1 MSELTLTEMFEFVDQ
16 KVQYEDE
23 EFDGEIPN
31 HGAELLV
38 NTASDLLQTLVNCRV
53 AEAED
58 TDYSPNKQKMLTKDA
73 VDVLL
78 ALGSLRSEYDL
89 NIAEAFEERM
99 NDIEKYQE
107 LEEAMENAETVDE
120 RMEVLD
126 EHLDEDEIA
135 NMMAGGQNPMTEEY
149 DHEESG
155 RGFQ

>member
-1 MSELTLTEMFEFVDQ
+1 MSDLTFAEMMKFVDE
-16 KVQYEDE
+16 KVAHEDDNFE
-23 EFDGEIPN
+23 GEIPN

-58 TDYSPNKQKMLTKDA
+58 TDYEPDKQKMLTKDA

-99 NDIEKYQE
+99 SDINKYEQ

-149 DHEESG
+149 DHDESG
-155 RGFQ
+155 KAFQ

>member
-1 MSELTLTEMFEFVDQ
+1 MTDLTFAEMMEFVDE
-16 KVQYEDE
+16 KVAHEDDNFE
-23 EFDGEIPN
+23 GDMPN

-58 TDYSPNKQKMLTKDA
+58 TDYSPDKQKMLTKDA

-89 NIAEAFEERM
+89 DIAEAFEERM
-99 NDIEKYQE
+99 NDINKYQE
-107 LEEAMENAETVDE
+107 LEEEMEDAETVDE

-149 DHEESG
+149 DHDESG
-155 RGFQ
+155 KAFQ

>member
-1 MSELTLTEMFEFVDQ
+1 MSELTFTEMMEFVDE
-16 KVQYEDE
+16 KVIAEDE
-23 EFDGEIPN
+23 DFDGDMPN

-53 AEAED
+53 AEAEN
-58 TDYSPNKQKMLTKDA
+58 TDYEPDTAEMLQKDA

-78 ALGSLRSEYDL
+78 ALGSLRSEYGLDVV
-89 NIAEAFEERM
+89 EAFEERM
-99 NDIEKYQE
+99 NDIEKYEE
-107 LEEAMENAETVDE
+107 LEEAMEGAETVDE

-135 NMMAGGQNPMTEEY
+135 EMMSGGQMVADYEH
-149 DHEESG
+149 DESG

>member
-1 MSELTLTEMFEFVDQ
+1 MEFVDE
-16 KVQYEDE
+16 KVAHEDDNFE
-23 EFDGEIPN
+23 GDMPN

-58 TDYSPNKQKMLTKDA
+58 TDYEPDKQKMLTKDS

-99 NDIEKYQE
+99 NEIEKYQE
-107 LEEAMENAETVDE
+107 LEEAMEDAETVDE

-135 NMMAGGQNPMTEEY
+135 NMMAGANPMTEEY
-149 DHEESG
+149 DHDESG
-155 RGFQ
+155 KAFQ

>member
-1 MSELTLTEMFEFVDQ
+1 MSELTFSEMMEFVDQ
-16 KVQYEDE
+16 KVQYEDSD
-23 EFDGEIPN
+23 FDGEMPN

-53 AEAED
+53 AEAEN
-58 TDYSPNKQKMLTKDA
+58 TDYEPDTADMLQKDA

-89 NIAEAFEERM
+89 NIAEAFEDRM

-107 LEEAMENAETVDE
+107 LEEAMKDAETVDE
-120 RMEVLD
+120 RMDVLD

-135 NMMAGGQNPMTEEY
+135 EMMAGGNPMTEEY
-149 DHEESG
+149 EHDESG